1 MGEKKNVILNLNPL
15 TQIEMVVLLAF
26 IALLFDYR
34 ISTVVLCVM
43 IGMACAAGI
52 LKPFLSMWMK
62 TIVFITVVV
71 FIMQLFFLPGE
82 TEIWSFWIFSIKQ
95 ESLSNAI
102 SVCTRLLGV
111 GTAAVLGIQMVNVDK
126 LVIVLE
132 EKGLSASAT
141 YVLLST
147 VNIIPQMSKKMKV
160 IMDAQKSRGIET
172 ESNIW
177 VRAKAF
183 FPTIGPLILNSIVN
197 AEERTITLEARGFTA
212 PVKKTRLHSI
222 EDSGADKILRKIF
235 LLIFI
240 IVIIGRVVLWIV

>member
-1 MGEKKNVILNLNPL
+1 
-15 TQIEMVVLLAF
+15 MVVLLAF

-147 VNIIPQMSKKMKV
+147 LNINPQMSK
-160 IMDAQKSRGIET
+160 
-172 ESNIW
+172 
-177 VRAKAF
+177 
-183 FPTIGPLILNSIVN
+183 
-197 AEERTITLEARGFTA
+197 
-212 PVKKTRLHSI
+212 
-222 EDSGADKILRKIF
+222 
-235 LLIFI
+235 
-240 IVIIGRVVLWIV
+240 

>member
-1 MGEKKNVILNLNPL
+1 MDEKKNVILNLNPL

-95 ESLSNAI
+95 ESLRNAI

-197 AEERTITLEARGFTA
+197 AEERTITLEAREFTA

-222 EDSGADKILRKIF
+222 EDLGADKILRKIF